1 LTAEWSE
8 ATLAVVANWY
18 AKNLP
23 RERAIARYEE
33 HFHRNRRRLMHR
45 RDGAPVATEFYRC
58 RACDSGYA
66 FSPKTATWKPWMADD
81 DA

>member
-1 LTAEWSE
+1 MP
-8 ATLAVVANWY
+8 
-18 AKNLP
+18 NLGP
-23 RERAIARYEE
+23 
-33 HFHRNRRRLMHR
+33 MR
-45 RDGAPVATEFYRC
+45 RDAGKPAGAITGYRCVRCREDLELVRRHVSPPRLGAPVATEFYRC